1 MTLHTYDS
9 IKIWQQG
16 DVPAIG
22 DKVEGMTNQD
32 ITITDNKGNKALYE
46 VRDGVISRVGSTIK
60 WAETIITVVFILMMI
75 LMFYL
80 IWLWVA

>member
-16 DVPAIG
+16 DAPAIG
-22 DKVEGMTNQD
+22 DKVEGMNNQD
-32 ITITDNKGNKALYE
+32 ITITDKKGNKALYE